1 MKKINIILANS
12 LSLPT
17 SLLALPGIA
26 FAANKSTSSN
36 CQNSTQA
43 GLQQCLK
50 DNPIVHDL
58 NLAVN
63 FMSGLVGVVIIASII
78 YASIQYIIAGDNAQS
93 VSAAKKRITD
103 SIVALLAF
111 VSIFALLQWL
121 IPGGI

>member
-1 MKKINIILANS
+1 
-12 LSLPT
+12 
-17 SLLALPGIA
+17 
-26 FAANKSTSSN
+26 
-36 CQNSTQA
+36 
-43 GLQQCLK
+43 
-50 DNPIVHDL
+50 
-58 NLAVN
+58 
-63 FMSGLVGVVIIASII
+63 MSGLVGVVIIASII